1 MPAKAKKR
9 TPQREVARNVRPD
22 LAKRLEAF
30 RLTPSRELSYE
41 SLANL
46 IGGIS
51 LETVRRAEL
60 GFPLSKRI
68 TSKIENFL
76 SGMEGSNRAA

>member
-1 MPAKAKKR
+1 MPAKAKKK
-9 TPQREVARNVRPD
+9 TPQREGLNGGRPD
-22 LAKRLEAF
+22 LSKRLEAF
-30 RLTPSRELSYE
+30 RLSPSRELSYE
-41 SLANL
+41 ALATL